1 MINDEIK
8 NINLKRDKKMTRI
21 NSDKPDKPSIQVMRN
36 DPWDEWNNT
45 IGSKLK
51 KKNLILNQ
59 RNVEGR
65 NWKKSIKKKTT
76 KKQVK

>member
-21 NSDKPDKPSIQVMRN
+21 NSDKPDKPSIRVTSN

-51 KKNLILNQ
+51 KKWILILNQ
-59 RNVEGR
+59 RNAKGQ
-65 NWKKSIKKKTT
+65 NWKKSIKKNNKKTS
-76 KKQVK
+76 